1 MRTGGTPPKSRGHI
15 LVDLAYYAVW
25 TLLVGAA
32 VWIAVRWLT
41 PFLPAFI
48 TAALL
53 QRPVRWLT
61 ARTGAS
67 RGFLAGVLV
76 VLTVA
81 AFAAVAGGIG
91 WWLWRQAVELL
102 GDQARIRAF
111 ADRLAAAWQTLAQ
124 WGERRLQQLPPA
136 VADALRD
143 MVAGISPADGPFGEW
158 LLAAAGGLL
167 RFATGHLPSLAF
179 SFLVWMIATVFI
191 TADYRRITDTLT
203 RHLPPR
209 IAAVTQDLRTLCGG
223 TLKQMAKAYLCL
235 MGVTFLELCVGL
247 WLLRVNGAIPLAAL
261 IALVDI
267 LPVLGVGSVLLP
279 WAAVA
284 ALNGDGRFALCLV
297 ALYLVITVIR
307 NLLEPRLVSR
317 RIGLPPIVTLMCL
330 YAGWRLF
337 GLLGLVFLPFA
348 VTVAVQLYHRR
359 AKPRGVA

>member
-1 MRTGGTPPKSRGHI
+1 MKTTANPSKSKGQV

-25 TLLVGAA
+25 GVLAGVT

-41 PFLPAFI
+41 PFLTAFV

-61 ARTGAS
+61 VRTGAS
-67 RGFLAGVLV
+67 RGFLAGMLV
-76 VLTVA
+76 ALTVA
-81 AFAAVAGGIG
+81 AFAAAAGGIG
-91 WWLWRQAVELL
+91 WWLWRQAVALL
-102 GDQARIRAF
+102 GDEERIRAF

-124 WGERRLQQLPPA
+124 WGERRLEQLPPA
-136 VADALRD
+136 VTDALRD
-143 MVAGISPADGPFGEW
+143 MMAGISPADGPFGEW

-167 RFATGHLPSLAF
+167 RFVTGNLPSLAF
-179 SFLVWMIATVFI
+179 SFLVWMVATVFI
-191 TADYRRITDTLT
+191 TADYRRITNTLT

-209 IAAVTQDLRTLCGG
+209 IAVVANDLRMLCGG
-223 TLKQMAKAYLCL
+223 TLKQMALAYLCL

-247 WLLRVNGAIPLAAL
+247 WLLRVKGAIPLAAL

-307 NLLEPRLVSR
+307 NLLEPRLISR
-317 RIGLPPIVTLMCL
+317 RIGLPPVVTLMCL
-330 YAGWRLF
+330 YVGWRLF

-359 AKPRGVA
+359 TKASGVA